1 MMELFNLSD
10 IRKASGAIAPFR
22 QSEIF
27 ASVSGTYI
35 GKTKTYGLPY
45 FLDTD
50 DALNGHMTILGTT
63 GSGKT
68 YFLKSYV
75 TRQSLKRDCS
85 LLIMDW
91 NGEYN
96 DLLEYLD
103 GRIVDLGGKDTVNVL
118 ELLLKPNTI
127 SLESFCNLTAN
138 IIGLD
143 GNETALLQNKIASA
157 LSDQTGKLLKIS
169 KIIES
174 IKDDE
179 SDYAKTLKTKL
190 QPLKLSKIFEG
201 KTSFETEEILNSTL
215 SVCMGK
221 LKNDLERRFVTS
233 IIVEIAISIMHSMPI
248 NSAKRRI
255 VVLDEVWRT
264 LGNKNNL
271 GQLFREGRKYGI
283 SLIIA
288 SQLSRDIS
296 KDMFSNSA
304 TIVTFKLQNNEDIA
318 ALIDN
323 GIVGEDE
330 AKRIASLSIGSCI
343 IQTSLKFASTPS
355 RIFIRIVDGIELG
368 LYVVESDKMRL
379 KIADKEFVKT
389 TEKCV
394 RDASIRAKLMAFASA
409 NSKKLELVSFVTF
422 LRSENLSRGE
432 VVGYLRMLGVSDMDI
447 LHACNE
453 GAIKHGDTR

>member
-1 MMELFNLSD
+1 MMELFNISD
-10 IRKASGAIAPFR
+10 IRKTSGAIAPFR
-22 QSEIF
+22 QSESF
-27 ASVSGTYI
+27 TSVSGTYI
-35 GKTKTYGLPY
+35 GKTRTYALPY

-50 DALNGHMTILGTT
+50 EALNGHMTILGTT

-75 TRQSLKRDCS
+75 TRQSLKSNCA

-103 GRIVDLGGKDTVNVL
+103 GRIVDLGGKDNINVL
-118 ELLLKPNTI
+118 EILLKPNSI
-127 SLESFCNLTAN
+127 GLEAFCQLTAN
-138 IIGLD
+138 VMGLEQ
-143 GNETALLQNKIASA
+143 NETALFQNKVTLA
-157 LSDQTGKLLKIS
+157 LSEKSLSIG
-169 KIIES
+169 KIIDS
-174 IKDDE
+174 IKNDE

-201 KTSFETEEILNSTL
+201 KTTFETEEILNGTL
-215 SVCMGK
+215 SVCMAH
-221 LKNDLERRFVTS
+221 LKNDMERRFVTS

-248 NSAKRRI
+248 SNAKRRI

-296 KDMFSNSA
+296 KDMFSNSG

-318 ALIDN
+318 ALVDN
-323 GIVGEDE
+323 GVMSEEE
-330 AKRIASLSIGSCI
+330 AKNIASLSIGSCI
-343 IQTSLKFASTPS
+343 IQSSLKYASSPS
-355 RIFIRIVDGIELG
+355 RTFIRIVEGIGLG
-368 LYVVESDKMRL
+368 LYVIEGGKMKL
-379 KIADKEFVKT
+379 KIPDREFIRT

-394 RDASIRAKLMAFASA
+394 KDASVRAKLLAFAGA
-409 NSKKLELVSFVTF
+409 NGKKLELVSFVTF
-422 LRSENLSRGE
+422 LRSENLTRGE
-432 VVGYLRMLGVSDMDI
+432 VVGYLRMLGINDMDI

-453 GAIKHGDTR
+453 GAIKHGEIHEK

>member
-1 MMELFNLSD
+1 MELFNLSD
-10 IRKASGAIAPFR
+10 IKKATGAIAPFR
-22 QSEIF
+22 QSETFSSI
-27 ASVSGTYI
+27 SGTYI

-50 DALNGHMTILGTT
+50 DALNGHITILGTT

-75 TRQSLKRDCS
+75 TRQSLKSNCA

-96 DLLEYLD
+96 DLLDYLD
-103 GRIVDLGGKDTVNVL
+103 GRVVDLGGKDNINVL
-118 ELLLKPNTI
+118 EVLLDRHSI
-127 SLESFCNLTAN
+127 SLESFCTLTAN

-143 GNETALLQNKIASA
+143 GNETALFQNKVAMA
-157 LSDQTGKLLKIS
+157 LADAKSLKIS

-174 IKDDE
+174 IKDEE
-179 SDYAKTLKTKL
+179 SEYAKTLKTKL
-190 QPLKLSKIFEG
+190 HPLKLSKIFEG
-201 KTSFETEEILNSTL
+201 KTTFETQEILNSTC
-215 SVCMGK
+215 SISMAH

-233 IIVEIAISIMHSMPI
+233 IIVEIAIGIMHSMEI
-248 NSAKRRI
+248 SSAKRRI

-264 LGNKNNL
+264 LGNRNNL

-296 KDMFSNSA
+296 KDMFSNSG
-304 TIVTFKLQNNEDIA
+304 TIITFKLQNNDDIA
-318 ALIDN
+318 ALIEN
-323 GIVGEDE
+323 GIVGGEE

-343 IQTSLKFASTPS
+343 VQSSLKFANSPS
-355 RIFIRIVDGIELG
+355 RTFINRVDGIELG
-368 LYVVESDKMRL
+368 LYALESDSMKL
-379 KIADKEFVKT
+379 KIADKEFIKT

-394 RDASIRAKLMAFASA
+394 RDASVRAKLMNFAST
-409 NSKKLELVSFVTF
+409 NGKKLELVSFVAF
-422 LRSENLSRGE
+422 LRGENLSRGE

-453 GAIKHGDTR
+453 WVLKHGGS